1 LDHVISNKEIPKRGD
16 TIIISSNCVEHW
28 YSYFILTKN
37 PTMVTPEHEI
47 EHTVHLVHDI
57 LIPVIEIKVFK
68 TRVDVDRYSVKIG
81 MSCLHK
87 ISDNFW
93 SNF

>member
-1 LDHVISNKEIPKRGD
+1 
-16 TIIISSNCVEHW
+16 
-28 YSYFILTKN
+28 
-37 PTMVTPEHEI
+37 MVTPEHEI